1 MTSPNFM
8 VIGLQIGK
16 LHRGGGRIPSPLAVL
31 DCKKLGL
38 FRVKSGFRRMNPRQY
53 TKFNQLML
61 DIFKICSLQTCS
73 IIQGKQITMES
84 AFINKFTMNNI
95 APKLQKCWTHKIAF
109 NIIKKMVKQPSFFY
123 NHKIVQETALNHTLG
138 RPESPSM

>member
-16 LHRGGGRIPSPLAVL
+16 LHRGADSVPPPAVL

-61 DIFKICSLQTCS
+61 DIFKICSLHTCS

-109 NIIKKMVKQPSFFY
+109 NIIKKNGKATKFLLQSENCSRNCLKP
-123 NHKIVQETALNHTLG
+123 HIW
-138 RPESPSM
+138 